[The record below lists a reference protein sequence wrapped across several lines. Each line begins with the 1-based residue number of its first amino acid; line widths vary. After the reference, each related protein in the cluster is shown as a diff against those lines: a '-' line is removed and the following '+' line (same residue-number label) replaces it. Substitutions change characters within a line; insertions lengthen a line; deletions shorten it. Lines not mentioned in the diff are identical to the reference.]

1 MSYNPISAKKEKHIL
16 NEKPDFIE
24 HDSSK
29 RNLKSI
35 IIVLKQLL

>member
-1 MSYNPISAKKEKHIL
+1 MSYNPTRAKKENIFS